1 MTSPQHGVESI
12 AERMLHLFGSP
23 SYRPPTL
30 PQVALQLLKVARDDH
45 MSISRIVSVLEQ
57 DPVLT
62 GRVLRLVQSPLY
74 AGMTPVKSLQ
84 QAVVRLG
91 LSTLRDAVM
100 EVALNTSVFRC
111 NEYRDRMQAVQ
122 LHSRA
127 SAYIARTTCEYTG
140 LESEYA
146 FLCGL
151 LHDVGFA
158 GILIALADDNE
169 SGVTTNVTP
178 LWSSL
183 NAIHESTG
191 GLMARIWDLPT
202 EVLWVISRH
211 HAILEEEG
219 EILPMI
225 ATMEISEEIAEKLGF
240 ALQVGG
246 RVLADGPTE
255 RSQHRRRARR
265 ILGLNDAQVLQ
276 IKQKAMTVI
285 NGLH

>member
-1 MTSPQHGVESI
+1 MSETRQGVEGISQ
-12 AERMLHLFGSP
+12 RMLHLFGSP
-23 SYRPPTL
+23 TYRPPTL
-30 PQVALQLLKVARDDH
+30 PEVALELLRVARDDH
-45 MSISRIVSVLEQ
+45 MSISRIVGVLEK
-57 DPVLT
+57 DAILT

-111 NEYRDRMQAVQ
+111 NEYRDRMHFVQ

-127 SAYIARTTCEYTG
+127 TAYSARMICEFTG

-158 GILIALADDNE
+158 GILIALSDDAE
-169 SGVTTNVTP
+169 SGQRTNVTP
-178 LWSSL
+178 LWSALDS
-183 NAIHESTG
+183 IHESTG

-211 HAILEEEG
+211 HAVLEEQG

-225 ATMEISEEIAEKLGF
+225 ATIELAEEIAQKLGYG
-240 ALQVGG
+240 LQMNQ
-246 RVLADGPTE
+246 RSLADGGLE
-255 RSQHRRRARR
+255 RIDERRYARTV
-265 ILGLNDAQVLQ
+265 LDLNDATMLK
-276 IKQKAMTVI
+276 IKQTVGPVI
-285 NGLH
+285 RGLD

>member
-1 MTSPQHGVESI
+1 MTTTPYGVEGLS
-12 AERMLHLFGSP
+12 ERMLHLFGSP
-23 SYRPPTL
+23 NYRPPTL

-45 MSISRIVSVLEQ
+45 TSISRIVRVLEK
-57 DPVLT
+57 DAVLT

-111 NEYRDRMQAVQ
+111 NEYRERMQSVQ

-127 SAYIARTTCEYTG
+127 CAYIARTTCEYTG
-140 LESEYA
+140 IEGEYA

-158 GILIALADDNE
+158 GILIALADDD
-169 SGVTTNVTP
+169 TQTPTNVTP

-225 ATMEISEEIAEKLGF
+225 ATMELSEEIAEKLGYSI
-240 ALQVGG
+240 QVGG
-246 RVLADGPTE
+246 KILADGPTE
-255 RSQHRRRARR
+255 RSQHRQRARKV
-265 ILGLNDAQVLQ
+265 LGLNDAQVLQ
-276 IKQKAMTVI
+276 IKQKASSVI
-285 NGLH
+285 RGLD

>member
-1 MTSPQHGVESI
+1 MTTTPYGVEGLS
-12 AERMLHLFGSP
+12 ERMLHLFGSP
-23 SYRPPTL
+23 NYRPPTL

-45 MSISRIVSVLEQ
+45 TSISRIVRVLEK
-57 DPVLT
+57 DAVLT

-111 NEYRDRMQAVQ
+111 NEYRERMQSVQ

-127 SAYIARTTCEYTG
+127 CAYIARTTCEYTG
-140 LESEYA
+140 IEGEYA

-158 GILIALADDNE
+158 GILIALADDD
-169 SGVTTNVTP
+169 TQTPTNVTP

-219 EILPMI
+219 EIQPMI
-225 ATMEISEEIAEKLGF
+225 ATMELSEEIAEKLGYSI
-240 ALQVGG
+240 QVGG
-246 RVLADGPTE
+246 KILADGPTE
-255 RSQHRRRARR
+255 SSQHRQRARKV
-265 ILGLNDAQVLQ
+265 LGLNDAQVLQ
-276 IKQKAMTVI
+276 IKQKASSVI
-285 NGLH
+285 RGLD